1 MSSCHTRKQTAYTPS
16 FPKLV
21 DAASSAMATSVRIGA
36 PSAELGVGNGLPLAV
51 SGATHPPFTLR
62 LRTSHNAQLDADMRR
77 VPDTRS
83 DASTP
88 PKNRKTYALTSLQTA
103 MGLESAEGGNGAR
116 GAIDFDPNC
125 SNNNRALPEVVEVI
139 NTKFLKNGENQLR
152 KAGDWIDSLGT
163 QLINE
168 ELNEVTAPE
177 VVTEERI
184 IHAHTRDTNRH
195 ASGCSNGNVGLE
207 KAEGKDCNSAV
218 VIEEPS
224 KVECKTRSFLGY
236 YADLE
241 ACYARAAMKKTSNDK
256 ESCDEPV
263 GPQLLHDNLVTM
275 EPPQL
280 SEAAETGADE
290 ERLIRRPVVFEQQAG
305 PRLLSDDDL
314 SWTTLSQESA
324 SLTSPD
330 YSDALWTEPSFD
342 SDPDLPPGWKK
353 VSDAS
358 GTYYWHVPT
367 GTTQWEHPGPCDSP
381 APPRS
386 TDLVGNV
393 NFHSESPGSTDKD
406 VCSVESSPAD
416 TPDDFSGDTASDIQ
430 AATAVPD
437 PSLKEFEGATLR
449 YASLKL
455 SRNVKQDD
463 MQDSKET
470 IASHPESK
478 CFAVRSLGWVEMAE
492 EDLVPVKSSVAVNN
506 CIRQLSY
513 RKNDIRDT
521 AGIWGEG
528 KDMFLVLENNLLSL
542 VDPMDRSVL
551 HAQPIASIRVW
562 GVGRDNGRDFAYV
575 ARDKLTRVLKCHVFR
590 CDTPA
595 KAIAT
600 SLHDICSKIMADR
613 KTAKALENEDSSL
626 QAEKQDATCDIPI
639 QVDFPTPKTELVQ
652 KFHVQYVG
660 SLPVAKPVGMDILSG
675 AIASLL
681 AAHKP
686 EQWTPV
692 IINVTSAT
700 ITVCQEQVEHEV
712 ILECRIRYLSFM
724 GVGYDVHA
732 FAFVMAAGPERF
744 ECHVFW
750 CDSNAAGL
758 SEAVQAACVL
768 RYQKCL
774 DVRPAGAKAR
784 ITPPLPAH
792 TVARRVGCSVKRG
805 MQSILGSFK
814 TSTSLTQATPS
825 P

>member
-1 MSSCHTRKQTAYTPS
+1 
-16 FPKLV
+16 
-21 DAASSAMATSVRIGA
+21 MATAVRTGA
-36 PSAELGVGNGLPLAV
+36 PSGELGVGNGLPLAV
-51 SGATHPPFTLR
+51 NGTTHPPFTLR

-77 VPDTRS
+77 VPDTPS

-103 MGLESAEGGNGAR
+103 MGLESAEGGDSAGGAV
-116 GAIDFDPNC
+116 DFDPNS
-125 SNNNRALPEVVEVI
+125 SNNNRALPEVVEVT
-139 NTKFLKNGENQLR
+139 NTKLLKNGKNQLR
-152 KAGDWIDSLGT
+152 KAGDWIDSVGT
-163 QLINE
+163 QLT
-168 ELNEVTAPE
+168 NEVTAPE
-177 VVTEERI
+177 VVMEERAV
-184 IHAHTRDTNRH
+184 HAHVCDSNRD
-195 ASGCSNGNVGLE
+195 ASSRSNGNMRLE
-207 KAEGKDCNSAV
+207 KCEGKDCSPAV
-218 VIEEPS
+218 MVGDPS
-224 KVECKTRSFLGY
+224 KVECKARSFLGY

-241 ACYARAAMKKTSNDK
+241 ACYARAAMKKTSNVDK
-256 ESCDEPV
+256 ELCEPI
-263 GPQLLHDNLVTM
+263 GPQLLHDNFVTM
-275 EPPQL
+275 EPPRL
-280 SEAAETGADE
+280 SEAANASADE
-290 ERLIRRPVVFEQQAG
+290 ERLVRRPVVFEQQAV
-305 PRLLSDDDL
+305 PRMLSDDDL

-330 YSDALWTEPSFD
+330 DSDALWTEPSFD

-367 GTTQWEHPGPCDSP
+367 GTTQWEHPEPCDAP
-381 APPRS
+381 AAPRS
-386 TDLVGNV
+386 TDLVGSVDLRN
-393 NFHSESPGSTDKD
+393 ESPGSTDKD

-416 TPDDFSGDTASDIQ
+416 TPDDFAGDTASDIQ

-463 MQDSKET
+463 MDDSKET

-492 EDLVPVKSSVAVNN
+492 DDLVPVKSSVAVNN

-528 KDMFLVLENNLLSL
+528 KDMFLVLENNLLTL

-613 KTAKALENEDSSL
+613 KTAKALENEESSL
-626 QAEKQDATCDIPI
+626 QAEKEDAPSDVLI

-652 KFHVQYVG
+652 KFQVQYVG
-660 SLPVAKPVGMDILSG
+660 SLPVAKPVVNQETRAKLTRMINAASSIVLTTGILSNSGMDILNG

-681 AAHKP
+681 AAHQP

-700 ITVCQEQVEHEV
+700 ITVCQEQAEHEV

-724 GVGYDVHA
+724 GVGYDVRT

-784 ITPPLPAH
+784 TAPPLPAD

-805 MQSILGSFK
+805 VQSILVSFK
-814 TSTSLTQATPS
+814 ANTSPTQAMPS